1 MPDPNL
7 TLAELALTTQDVYE
21 RNSVR
26 FDAERYKGL
35 IEKAWL
41 DRFLDLLPETA
52 EVLDV
57 GCGSAEPIADYIIG
71 RGFQLTGVDASS
83 GMIRLAR
90 ARFPDHDWRQMDM
103 RSLDLPEKFH
113 GLIAWNSF
121 FHLTREEQRQVLPLF
136 AAHLKAPGALMLT
149 VGPEEGEV
157 DGHVGDDRVY
167 HASLSLEEYRMILES
182 HGLEVIKFIPD
193 DPDCDG
199 HSVLLARFS

>member
-1 MPDPNL
+1 MPTHNL
-7 TLAELALTTQDVYE
+7 SLAELALTTQDVYE
-21 RNSVR
+21 RNAER

-35 IEKAWL
+35 MEKVWL
-41 DRFLDLLPETA
+41 DRFLDLLPEGG

-71 RGFQLTGVDASS
+71 RGFQVVGVDASA
-83 GMIRLAR
+83 GMIRLASE
-90 ARFPDHDWRQMDM
+90 RFPGNDWQQIDM
-103 RSLDLPEKFH
+103 RALDLSQKFH
-113 GLIAWNSF
+113 GLIAWDSF

-167 HASLSLEEYRMILES
+167 HASLSSAEYRTILES
-182 HGLEVIKFIPD
+182 HGLEVVKFIPD